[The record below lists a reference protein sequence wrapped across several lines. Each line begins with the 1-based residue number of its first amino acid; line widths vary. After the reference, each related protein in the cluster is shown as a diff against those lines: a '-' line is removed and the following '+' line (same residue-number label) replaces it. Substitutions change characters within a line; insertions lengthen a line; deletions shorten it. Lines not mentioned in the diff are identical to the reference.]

1 MRRPEASKI
10 FNGVVLAA
18 ATALGLSCHG
28 GLETQGV
35 TGPTSTADL
44 TALEDTGTFEASGRD
59 DQVLVCHKG
68 RDLLVATSAVPAHL
82 AHGDTLGSC
91 QPAGCP
97 CFTAD
102 QVAAAAACPGA
113 ATLCFQS
120 GGQYLC
126 EIQCP
131 TATYDYFLAPDRCDG
146 PQVDSPIDASQ
157 FQACF
162 DVLRSECPSFVAL

>member
-1 MRRPEASKI
+1 MRRPGASRI
-10 FNGVVLAA
+10 FNTVVVVA

-28 GLETQGV
+28 GLESHGV
-35 TGPTSTADL
+35 TGPTSALDL
-44 TALEDTGTFEASGRD
+44 TGLEDAGTFEASGNEAR
-59 DQVLVCHKG
+59 VLVCHKG
-68 RDLLVATSAVPAHL
+68 RDLLVAPSAVPAHL
-82 AHGDTLGSC
+82 AHGDTQGSC
-91 QPAGCP
+91 QAAACP

-131 TATYDYFLAPDRCDG
+131 TATYDYFLAPDHCDG
-146 PQVDSPIDASQ
+146 PQLSSPIDDGQ